1 VLIRLILHRRTAS
14 ATFRRGGDGGIAAAA
29 VR

>member
-1 VLIRLILHRRTAS
+1 VLIRLILHRRTAG
-14 ATFRRGGDGGIAAAA
+14 ATFHRGGDGAIAAAA

>member
-1 VLIRLILHRRTAS
+1 VLIRLILHRRTAR
-14 ATFRRGGDGGIAAAA
+14 ATFHRGGDGAIDAA